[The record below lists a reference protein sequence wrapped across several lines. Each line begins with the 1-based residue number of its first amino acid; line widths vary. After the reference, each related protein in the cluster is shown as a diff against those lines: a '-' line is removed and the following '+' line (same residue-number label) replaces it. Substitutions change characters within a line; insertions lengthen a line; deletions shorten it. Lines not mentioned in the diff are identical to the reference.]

1 MYPLAAYINEPL
13 TAYLRLLTKPMML
26 FCWSVYTFRQFLHIF
41 FKVNQYLCAI
51 ISEKHAQIDANPV
64 LSVSSDSCGGGDK
77 LPVINRL

>member
-1 MYPLAAYINEPL
+1 
-13 TAYLRLLTKPMML
+13 ML

-51 ISEKHAQIDANPV
+51 INEKHAQIDTNPV

-77 LPVINRL
+77 LLVINRL